1 MGRIA
6 INRHDAAM
14 TPILYHY
21 EASPYAELV
30 RAAFGVKGL
39 AWGSLIIPRIL
50 PKPDQTQLTGAYG
63 RTPVVQI
70 GADIYCDTGAI
81 LPALESLEKLYQ
93 ANPQNIQLLEELSKM
108 KTQIGTLHFE
118 QQRFAEAA
126 GPLKDASTLRRML
139 VELKPRD
146 IVAGQLLANSEMN
159 LGLLE
164 ESLGHSQKALEQYQ
178 AAQRRHTSR

>member
-1 MGRIA
+1 MI
-6 INRHDAAM
+6 
-14 TPILYHY
+14 PILYHY

-81 LPALESLEKLYQ
+81 LPALESLSGRSLY
-93 ANPQNIQLLEELSKM
+93 PVPL
-108 KTQIGTLHFE
+108 
-118 QQRFAEAA
+118 
-126 GPLKDASTLRRML
+126 GPLHRL
-139 VELKPRD
+139 V
-146 IVAGQLLANSEMN
+146 ANWAN
-159 LGLLE
+159 GPQFFAHVLGYT
-164 ESLGHSQKALEQYQ
+164 API
-178 AAQRRHTSR
+178 A